1 MLGTRLLSIK
11 MPYIQACTIVFAIP
25 EDLASQIKDT
35 YRCSKPQTNYFKF
48 FELGFVPNA
57 PWTLGW
63 ICL

>member
-1 MLGTRLLSIK
+1 